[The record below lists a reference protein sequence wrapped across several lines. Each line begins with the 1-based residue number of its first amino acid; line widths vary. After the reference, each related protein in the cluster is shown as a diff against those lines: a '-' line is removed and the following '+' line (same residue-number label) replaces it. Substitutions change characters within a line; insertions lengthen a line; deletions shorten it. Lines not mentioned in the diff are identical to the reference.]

1 MSQPVKSLLG
11 DLQGV
16 VRQLGDQNNKK
27 EVGPVKREPP
37 AQEPGMA
44 PASTLNNA
52 DEKKIREVN
61 DLNIKVAGV
70 VIGVDIDNDD
80 TTKLE
85 RVEVTP
91 EPDGRVRII
100 LSVKKEEL

>member
-16 VRQLGDQNNKK
+16 VQQLGDNKK
-27 EVGPVKREPP
+27 EDFVKREPP
-37 AQEPGMA
+37 AQEPGTA
-44 PASTLNNA
+44 PASKLNNA
-52 DEKKIREVN
+52 DEKKIREGN
-61 DLNIKVAGV
+61 NLNIKVAGV

-80 TTKLE
+80 TTKVE